1 MNQADNFVGLI
12 FLCPTRIKSIILI
25 KTKEVLQSQLTT
37 FVCKSV
43 CKTSNCLAFKPN
55 CGDSR
60 SRTDD
65 PLLAKQVL

>member
-1 MNQADNFVGLI
+1 M
-12 FLCPTRIKSIILI
+12 I
-25 KTKEVLQSQLTT
+25 KTKEDLQSQLTT
-37 FVCKSV
+37 SVCKSV
-43 CKTSNCLAFKPN
+43 CKTSNCLAFRPN

>member
-1 MNQADNFVGLI
+1 MDFDKNSAKNSI
-12 FLCPTRIKSIILI
+12 FGIAEYGK
-25 KTKEVLQSQLTT
+25 KKEVLQSQLTT
-37 FVCKSV
+37 SVCKSV
-43 CKTSNCLAFKPN
+43 CKTSKCLAFKPN